1 VTPQRAPETPRAVS
15 PGTYKRLT
23 SGPGQFGLAMG
34 ACLLLVLIVVLISP
48 GQSIITPHGT
58 KQILPSAD
66 PNQAATA
73 LQYSAPYRSW
83 APQGLPH
90 GWQCTS
96 SRLSGNGGS
105 VIGWHAGYVTPKGEY
120 ASLEESNE
128 QPADGFVHRMT
139 NIDPAKPNTLRGTV
153 QIAGATWQQYY
164 RADKKQSSLVR
175 RLPGVT
181 LVVTGTASY
190 SELAVLAASLHP
202 QPQHTTPTPTKPA

>member
-73 LQYSAPYRSW
+73 LQYSAPYQSW

-96 SRLSGNGGS
+96 SRLSG
-105 VIGWHAGYVTPKGEY
+105 KGEY